1 MLTLSEIINILAS
14 INFAHYFKL
23 PVPQMKGYIK
33 VLTMSNF
40 FSLLTIDDTANTVT
54 QHAARERYVLI
65 TARCWSSP
73 STNAE
78 LKLGQNNQRNTV
90 PIS

>member
-1 MLTLSEIINILAS
+1 
-14 INFAHYFKL
+14 
-23 PVPQMKGYIK
+23 
-33 VLTMSNF
+33 MSNF
-40 FSLLTIDDTANTVT
+40 FSLLTIDDIANAVT
-54 QHAARERYVLI
+54 QQAVRERYVLI

-90 PIS
+90 PVS